1 MNISTQIKLGGVNNL
16 SDARFAAA
24 VGVSYIGFCF
34 DPDSPTYIPPIKAKE
49 IMDWITGSHLVAEFG
64 NQSLKEINDIC
75 ELLKVDVIEV
85 ENRLLPDEIKSLGK
99 PIIKKLDLS
108 SFTPDSLHL
117 EVNAYKDA
125 VDGFHV
131 YSSNN
136 RSYDDLLPI
145 IQLEAKLIWGL
156 PISQST
162 TLNIIH
168 QYKPFAINLVGGDEE
183 KPGIK
188 DFDELNEII
197 EIVLPQF

>member
-64 NQSLKEINDIC
+64 NQSLEEINDIC

-85 ENRLLPDEIKSLGK
+85 ENR
-99 PIIKKLDLS
+99 
-108 SFTPDSLHL
+108 LHL